1 MVLRTAHH
9 RPMIIQGGMGVG
21 VSSWR
26 LASSVAR
33 AGQLGV
39 VSGTALDTVLVRRL
53 QDGDPGDHVHR
64 ALQDFPLPEVAQ
76 RVVARYYRPGGRD
89 GAPYTPLPSIGLRP
103 NRMTTEAA
111 VVGNFVEVWLAKEGH
126 SGWVGINF
134 LEKIQMATPAAAYG
148 AMLAG
153 VDAVLMGAGIPR
165 QIPAL
170 LDALSEQRP
179 GSVDVEVTGTAPQ
192 ALTLD
197 PALLGGDRLP
207 ALRRPMFL
215 AIISSHVLGAYLCRE
230 PSTRPDGFVVEG
242 PTAGGHN
249 APPRGKLV
257 LDEAGEPVYG
267 PRDEANL
274 AAVQRIGLPF
284 WMAGGYGEPEK
295 VCAALD
301 AGASGVQVGTLF
313 ALARES
319 GLAGPLRLQ
328 LLDDL
333 RKGALQVSTN
343 PSASP
348 TGFPFKVAR
357 LEGSLSQPEVYRARP
372 RLCDLSYLREVYAR
386 PDGSLGYRCPA
397 EPVDMYVRKGGDPAR
412 AEGAVCLCNALMAD
426 VAQGQRRKDGYV
438 EPPLVTLGADLVG
451 ARRLDSEHWLHGGRP
466 DGWSAEDVI
475 TWLLRE
481 VDAQRAPR
489 AGIVTGVGAAPS
501 GS

>member
-1 MVLRTAHH
+1 
-9 RPMIIQGGMGVG
+9 MIIQGGMGVG
-21 VSSWR
+21 VSSWQ
-26 LASSVAR
+26 LASTVAR

-53 QDGDPGDHVHR
+53 QDGDPGGHVRR
-64 ALQDFPLPEVAQ
+64 ALEDFPLPEVAE
-76 RVVARYYRPGGRD
+76 RVLARYYRPEGRG
-89 GAPYTPLPSIGLRP
+89 GAPYAPLPNMGLRP
-103 NRMTTEAA
+103 NQMTTEAA

-126 SGWVGINF
+126 GGWIGINF
-134 LEKIQMATPAAAYG
+134 LEKIQMATPPAAYG

-179 GSVDVEVTGTAPQ
+179 GSVDVEVTGAKPQ
-192 ALTLD
+192 PLTLD
-197 PALLGGDRLP
+197 PASLGGDRLP
-207 ALRRPMFL
+207 PLHRPMFL

-230 PSTRPDGFVVEG
+230 DSTRPDGFVVEG
-242 PTAGGHN
+242 PIAGGHN

-257 LDEAGEPVYG
+257 LGETGEPVYG

-274 AAVQRIGLPF
+274 ASVQRIGLPF
-284 WMAGGYGEPEK
+284 WLAGGYGEPEK

-301 AGASGVQVGTLF
+301 TGASGVQVGTLF

-319 GLAGPLRLQ
+319 GLAEPLRLQ

-333 RKGALQVSTN
+333 RKGTLQVSTN

-348 TGFPFKVAR
+348 TGFPFKVAHV
-357 LEGSLSQPEVYRARP
+357 EGTLSQPEVYEARP
-372 RLCDLSYLREVYAR
+372 RLCDLSYLREVYSR
-386 PDGSLGYRCPA
+386 PDGTLGYRCPA
-397 EPVDMYVRKGGDPAR
+397 EPIDMYLRKGGDPAR
-412 AEGAVCLCNALMAD
+412 IEGSVCLCNALMAD
-426 VAQGQRRKDGYV
+426 VEQGQRRKDGYH

-451 ARRLDSEHWLHGGRP
+451 ARRLDNEHWLHGGRP
-466 DGWSAEDVI
+466 DGWSTQDVI

-481 VDAQRAPR
+481 VTAQRANR
-489 AGIVTGVGAAPS
+489 TTAAAGNGAGTGITTTPHAG
-501 GS
+501 